1 MPSARMEGF
10 EIGTLLIDVL
20 NGLWHMNEC
29 CLVSAKSFDQKDLTV
44 LNWCETVFLLFE
56 YTVIWSL
63 FLLHVKFKNFS
74 SKNNCSNKIYFDL
87 SRV

>member
-44 LNWCETVFLLFE
+44 LN
-56 YTVIWSL
+56 
-63 FLLHVKFKNFS
+63 
-74 SKNNCSNKIYFDL
+74 
-87 SRV
+87 